1 MSKIKVMDEQLS
13 NRIAA
18 GEVIERPA
26 SVVKE
31 LVENA
36 IDAGATRIRIEIE
49 RAGSRLISVSDN
61 GSGMDAD
68 DVLLCIE
75 PHGTSKIFSAE
86 DIDRITTL
94 GFRGEALPSIASIS
108 RFTILSRT
116 AEMLEGTRVRIE
128 GGRLLEAAPAG
139 CAVGTVMQVRDLFFN
154 TPARKKF
161 LKSPATE
168 AHHIEEM
175 VVALALPRP
184 EVGFELRIDGRTAF
198 HSPAAPTPEA
208 RLRELFGRAFVDNLW
223 PVDHTESGITITGF
237 TAAPGFTR
245 NSRREQRTFVNGRAV
260 ESAAIYRGIREG
272 YATLAE
278 SGRYAPA
285 VLFLTIAPEEVDVNV
300 HPAKREVRFKHEF
313 AITRAVTAAIGNA
326 LKRSRETP
334 LPSVR
339 EAALPLD
346 GKVPLRLLLDSAG
359 VQYQPKETR
368 QPTLDLGE
376 SFSAPEDALPDAAPT
391 ETLFLTDPP
400 GERITPDRELPQEE
414 PEDAVPP
421 VAEAADR
428 ERTLPAET
436 PEALPE
442 SDAPSPEEHAAPR
455 QPVRLST
462 AGSAQF
468 NGDWPEEIL
477 GILDH
482 TYILASGRSGLV
494 LIDQHAAHER
504 IMFERLLTE
513 AKAGAA
519 PTQALLLPQVL
530 ELPPPMRTL
539 LLRYRKLFETLGFD
553 IEPMGSNTVMLNG
566 LPASMPTH
574 RPLEELIPDIL
585 QELLDNQGDKI
596 PVELEYVARAACRAA
611 IKAHDELTP
620 ELAKEL
626 LRQLGEC
633 RQGTLCPHGRPTM
646 VTLTYREIEKR
657 FGRR

>member
-1 MSKIKVMDEQLS
+1 MSKIKVMNEQLS

-36 IDAGATRIRIEIE
+36 IDAGATHIRIEIE

-68 DVLLCIE
+68 DALLCIE
-75 PHGTSKIFSAE
+75 PHGTSKIFTAD

-108 RFTILSRT
+108 RFTILTRT

-128 GGRLLEAAPAG
+128 GGKLIDAAPAG

-175 VVALALPRP
+175 VVSLALPRP

-198 HSPAAPTPEA
+198 RSPASPAPES
-208 RLRELFGRAFVDNLW
+208 RLRELFGRPFVENLW
-223 PVDHTESGITITGF
+223 PVNHTESGITITGF

-260 ESAAIYRGIREG
+260 ESAAIYRGIRDG
-272 YATLAE
+272 YATLTE
-278 SGRYAPA
+278 SSRYAPA
-285 VLFLTIAPEEVDVNV
+285 VLFLSLPPEEVDVNV
-300 HPAKREVRFKHEF
+300 HPAKREIRFKHEF

-326 LKRSRETP
+326 LKRSREV
-334 LPSVR
+334 PSPQR
-339 EAALPLD
+339 IDESALPLD
-346 GKVPLRLLLDSAG
+346 GRVPLRLLLDSAG
-359 VQYQPKETR
+359 VHYQPKEAE
-368 QPTLDLGE
+368 QPSLNLDPPI
-376 SFSAPEDALPDAAPT
+376 SAPSDPLPDAAPT

-400 GERITPDRELPQEE
+400 GERITSDS
-414 PEDAVPP
+414 D
-421 VAEAADR
+421 
-428 ERTLPAET
+428 
-436 PEALPE
+436 LPE
-442 SDAPSPEEHAAPR
+442 ELLPPRETATTVPSSPDTAEPPPAVEPAPFPATAAAP
-455 QPVRLST
+455 
-462 AGSAQF
+462 F
-468 NGDWPEEIL
+468 NGDWPEEVL
-477 GILDH
+477 GILDQ
-482 TYILASGRSGLV
+482 TYILASGRRGLV
-494 LIDQHAAHER
+494 MIDQHAAHER
-504 IMFERLLTE
+504 IMFEKLLDE
-513 AKAGAA
+513 AKGGDA
-519 PTQALLLPQVL
+519 PTQALLLPQTL
-530 ELPPPMRTL
+530 ELPLPMCTL
-539 LLRYRKLFETLGFD
+539 LLRYRKLFEVLGFD
-553 IEPMGSNTVMLNG
+553 IEPLGSNTVMLNG
-566 LPASMPTH
+566 LPASMMTR
-574 RPLEELIPDIL
+574 RPLEELIPDML
-585 QELLDNQGDKI
+585 QELQENQGDRI

-626 LRQLGEC
+626 LHRLGEC

>member
-36 IDAGATRIRIEIE
+36 IDAGATHIRIEIE

-68 DVLLCIE
+68 DALLCIE
-75 PHGTSKIFSAE
+75 PHGTSKIFTAE

-108 RFTILSRT
+108 RFTILTRT

-128 GGRLLEAAPAG
+128 GGRLIEAAPAG
-139 CAVGTVMQVRDLFFN
+139 CAAGTVMQVRDLFFN

-168 AHHIEEM
+168 AHHIEET

-198 HSPAAPTPEA
+198 RSPAAPTPEA
-208 RLRELFGRAFVDNLW
+208 RLRELFGRPFVENLW
-223 PVDHTESGITITGF
+223 PVSHTESGITITGY

-260 ESAAIYRGIREG
+260 ESAAIYRGIRDG
-272 YATLAE
+272 YATLTE
-278 SGRYAPA
+278 NGRYSPA
-285 VLFLTIAPEEVDVNV
+285 VLYLTLDPEEVDVNV
-300 HPAKREVRFKHEF
+300 HPAKREIRFKHEF
-313 AITRAVTAAIGNA
+313 AVTRAVTAAIGNA
-326 LKRSRETP
+326 LKRSREMP
-334 LPSVR
+334 PAPAVDES
-339 EAALPLD
+339 ALPLD
-346 GKVPLRLLLDSAG
+346 GTVPLRLLLDSAN
-359 VQYQPKETR
+359 VRYRPKEAQ
-368 QPTLDLGE
+368 QPMLNLE
-376 SFSAPEDALPDAAPT
+376 PVEPERRDPLPEAEPT

-400 GERITPDRELPQEE
+400 GKRVPPNS
-414 PEDAVPP
+414 AVPVDLLP
-421 VAEAADR
+421 STESA
-428 ERTLPAET
+428 PAEENFEEETAPPT
-436 PEALPE
+436 P
-442 SDAPSPEEHAAPR
+442 AAPE
-455 QPVRLST
+455 PPPIPEP
-462 AGSAQF
+462 APAPF
-468 NGDWPEEIL
+468 NGDWPDEVL
-477 GILDH
+477 GILDS
-482 TYILASGRSGLV
+482 TYILASGRRGLV
-494 LIDQHAAHER
+494 MIDQHAAHER
-504 IMFERLLTE
+504 IMFEKLLGE
-513 AKAGAA
+513 AKGGNA
-519 PTQALLLPQVL
+519 PTQALLLPQTL
-530 ELPPPMRTL
+530 ELPQPMCTL
-539 LLRYRKLFETLGFD
+539 LLRSRKLFERLGFD

-566 LPASMPTH
+566 LPASMPTR
-574 RPLEELIPDIL
+574 RPLEELIPDML
-585 QELLDNQGDKI
+585 QELLENQGDKI
-596 PVELEYVARAACRAA
+596 PVELEYIARAACRAA

-626 LRQLGEC
+626 LRRLGEC

-646 VTLTYREIEKR
+646 VTITYREIEKR

>member
-36 IDAGATRIRIEIE
+36 IDAGATHIRIEIE

-68 DVLLCIE
+68 DALLCIE
-75 PHGTSKIFSAE
+75 PHGTSKIFTAE

-108 RFTILSRT
+108 RFTILTRT

-139 CAVGTVMQVRDLFFN
+139 CAAGTVMQVRDLFFN

-168 AHHIEEM
+168 AHHIEET
-175 VVALALPRP
+175 VLGLALPRP

-198 HSPAAPTPEA
+198 RSPAAPTPEA
-208 RLRELFGRAFVDNLW
+208 RLRELFGRPFVENLW
-223 PVDHTESGITITGF
+223 PVNHTESGITITGF

-260 ESAAIYRGIREG
+260 ESAAIYRGIRDG
-272 YATLAE
+272 YATLTE

-285 VLFLTIAPEEVDVNV
+285 VLFLTLAPEEVDVNV
-300 HPAKREVRFKHEF
+300 HPAKREIRFKHEF
-313 AITRAVTAAIGNA
+313 AVTRAVTAAIGTA
-326 LKRSRETP
+326 LKRSREVP
-334 LPSVR
+334 PAQVVS
-339 EAALPLD
+339 ESSLPLD
-346 GKVPLRLLLDSAG
+346 GRVPLRLLLDSAG
-359 VQYQPKETR
+359 VHYQPKATQ
-368 QPTLDLGE
+368 QPTLNLDGPG
-376 SFSAPEDALPDAAPT
+376 ADREDALPDAAPT

-400 GERITPDRELPQEE
+400 RRRIIPDC
-414 PEDAVPP
+414 AVP
-421 VAEAADR
+421 
-428 ERTLPAET
+428 ET
-436 PEALPE
+436 PLPE
-442 SDAPSPEEHAAPR
+442 AESAAPEVCAGEEASSPAPAAE
-455 QPVRLST
+455 PVVPPEPFPAA
-462 AGSAQF
+462 AGAAPF
-468 NGDWPEEIL
+468 NGDWPEEVL
-477 GILDH
+477 GILDR
-482 TYILASGRSGLV
+482 TYILASGRRGLV
-494 LIDQHAAHER
+494 MIDQHAAHER
-504 IMFERLLTE
+504 IMFEKLLDE
-513 AKAGAA
+513 AKGNRA
-519 PTQALLLPQVL
+519 PTQALLLPQTL
-530 ELPPPMRTL
+530 ELPQPMCSL
-539 LLRYRKLFETLGFD
+539 LLRYRKLFEMLGFD

-566 LPASMPTH
+566 LPASMVTH
-574 RPLEELIPDIL
+574 RPLEELIPDML
-585 QELLDNQGDKI
+585 QELLENQGDKI

-626 LRQLGEC
+626 LHRLGEC

-646 VTLTYREIEKR
+646 VTISYREIEKR